1 MEVLVQFIVLVG
13 VSIFVYK
20 TIRKFLG
27 KVGGNLF
34 KSFFIGS
41 GEKYSICPKCNER
54 NGIDD
59 IIDTKTISSKHEHER
74 VNGKKDERYK
84 KNDLVDKTDYTY
96 KCKKCGNE
104 FKSVKDEKRGSTD
117 SIVGGFVGLGNSSR
131 ELVELILKDERENP
145 FSKSLTSYQGVGI
158 SDEERLSLVRP
169 LWEEQYL
176 YLQSKNEKLKNDLD
190 YLVKMN
196 KYLDVKQKY
205 EYELEGE
212 WYSVS
217 RLKDLIDGT
226 FPNPQNEL
234 LVRKSYD
241 YFYRF
246 WSWKYDKWKWK
257 YNEDYKKYLNHYFKE
272 EYSNK
277 YYELE
282 LEELKIFVDTH
293 KKIFGENYL
302 KSLSREIWLGMTEK
316 ELCQLKGN
324 PDHKIEKVS
333 RGKKREEYFYDGYK
347 NRQGNMSYKFRV
359 VLIDGK
365 VDGWNDIT
373 N

>member
-1 MEVLVQFIVLVG
+1 MLKVILGIIFPPYGIYLIVRYL
-13 VSIFVYK
+13 
-20 TIRKFLG
+20 FLS
-27 KVGGNLF
+27 LF

-41 GEKYSICPKCNER
+41 GEKYSTCPNCNER

-84 KNDLVDKTDYTY
+84 KNDLVDKTEYTY

-104 FKSVKDEKRGSTD
+104 FKSVKDEKRGST
-117 SIVGGFVGLGNSSR
+117 SGILGQFVDLGNSSR
-131 ELVELILKDERENP
+131 ELGESNREYERKYP
-145 FSKSLTSYQGVGI
+145 FDKLFGIKYGGTNLDVGI

-169 LWEEQYL
+169 IWEEEYL
-176 YLQSKNEKLKNDLD
+176 NLQSEIEKMKNDLS
-190 YLVKMN
+190 YVLEMN
-196 KYLDVKQKY
+196 KEIDVKQKY

-234 LVRKSYD
+234 LVRKTYD

-246 WSWKYDKWKWK
+246 RNQKYDK
-257 YNEDYKKYLNHYFKE
+257 DYLKYLNHYFKE
-272 EYSNK
+272 EYSNR

-282 LEELKIFVDTH
+282 LERVKIFVDTH
-293 KKIFGENYL
+293 KIIFGENYL

-333 RGKKREEYFYDGYK
+333 RGKKREEYFYGEYK
-347 NRQGNMSYKFRV
+347 NRQGNISYKFRV

>member
-1 MEVLVQFIVLVG
+1 MERLVQLIVLIG

-41 GEKYSICPKCNER
+41 GEKYSICPDCNER

-59 IIDTKTISSKHEHER
+59 IVNTKTISSKHEHER

-84 KNDLVDKTDYTY
+84 KNDLVDKTEYTY

-104 FKSVKDEKRGSTD
+104 FKSVRDEKRGSTD
-117 SIVGGFVGLGNSSR
+117 SILGKFVDLGNSSR
-131 ELVELILKDERENP
+131 DLQIRIEERNRIGKEKGIFELTPEERDSDWGKGIIKKLEKQREQEEKRRIQRKN
-145 FSKSLTSYQGVGI
+145 KSLQKNKEKLISEYGEIEGMKVYKFVEKYGVGDGKKVYRLTQRFGVTDGKKVFEGKIWEGMSSQMLI
-158 SDEERLSLVRP
+158 SS
-169 LWEEQYL
+169 
-176 YLQSKNEKLKNDLD
+176 
-190 YLVKMN
+190 
-196 KYLDVKQKY
+196 
-205 EYELEGE
+205 
-212 WYSVS
+212 
-217 RLKDLIDGT
+217 
-226 FPNPQNEL
+226 
-234 LVRKSYD
+234 
-241 YFYRF
+241 
-246 WSWKYDKWKWK
+246 
-257 YNEDYKKYLNHYFKE
+257 
-272 EYSNK
+272 
-277 YYELE
+277 
-282 LEELKIFVDTH
+282 
-293 KKIFGENYL
+293 
-302 KSLSREIWLGMTEK
+302 
-316 ELCQLKGN
+316 KGN

>member
-1 MEVLVQFIVLVG
+1 MERLVQLIVLIG

-59 IIDTKTISSKHEHER
+59 IVNTKTISSKHEHER

-84 KNDLVDKTDYTY
+84 KNDLVDKTEYTY

-117 SIVGGFVGLGNSSR
+117 SILGGFVGLGNSITEYNKTISDFEKKYGR
-131 ELVELILKDERENP
+131 KPSAGRFDGSEYLLSHEEIFERQILKNEEEREKNY
-145 FSKSLTSYQGVGI
+145 KLTGFKETDSERRTREH
-158 SDEERLSLVRP
+158 DEN
-169 LWEEQYL
+169 Q
-176 YLQSKNEKLKNDLD
+176 LK
-190 YLVKMN
+190 KCQN
-196 KYLDVKQKY
+196 KYGEEIGKRLFKQ
-205 EYELEGE
+205 ELWVGMSSEM
-212 WYSVS
+212 V
-217 RLKDLIDGT
+217 IDSKGK
-226 FPNPQNEL
+226 P
-234 LVRKSYD
+234 
-241 YFYRF
+241 
-246 WSWKYDKWKWK
+246 
-257 YNEDYKKYLNHYFKE
+257 KE
-272 EYSNK
+272 
-277 YYELE
+277 
-282 LEELKIFVDTH
+282 V
-293 KKIFGENYL
+293 
-302 KSLSREIWLGMTEK
+302 
-316 ELCQLKGN
+316 
-324 PDHKIEKVS
+324 IEKVS

-359 VLIDGK
+359 VLINGK